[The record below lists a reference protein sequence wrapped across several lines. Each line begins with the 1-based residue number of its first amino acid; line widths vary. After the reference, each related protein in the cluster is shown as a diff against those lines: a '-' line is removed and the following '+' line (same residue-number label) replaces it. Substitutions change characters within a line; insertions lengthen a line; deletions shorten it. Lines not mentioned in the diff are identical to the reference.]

1 MTADVRE
8 FPVMGPQR
16 TEPSTGEGCFRLL
29 AEAGGRRL
37 ARLVPTEGATV
48 GSSERN
54 DLRLDAHGVS
64 RHHARFV
71 PAGEVLWVED
81 RGSKN
86 GLWLGDRRIDRQAL
100 SAGDRIR
107 MGEAWITIERVPL
120 DDAEVA
126 LAWPRR
132 VAPGAAPTSDEPTT
146 VLPGA
151 ASPFELRPLATL
163 FPRLRLPEEFVVGP
177 SSRMLRLLGEV
188 ERVAVERAPVLLLGE
203 TGTGKELLAQ
213 TLHRSSV
220 RSAGPFVAVNCG
232 ALPGELIEAELFGVA
247 RGAATGVTARVG
259 ALRRA
264 DGGTLLLDEVGEL
277 PLGLQ
282 AKLLRVLECGELAPL
297 GGTPAPLDVRFVAAT
312 NRDLRAESA
321 AGRFRS
327 DLYFRL
333 AAFTLALPP
342 LRERPEDLPLLLA
355 ALVERFSRAA
365 GREPAGLSLR
375 LLERVSS
382 YAWPGNLRELA
393 HEVRRWVT
401 FAPEGEIFDSSLL
414 SEEIGASAA
423 DDRRV
428 EPGVAARGSLVLDER
443 LAETEREI
451 VARALA
457 VAGGNQS
464 RAARLLGISRNGLA
478 AKIARHGLTPAG
490 DADAG
495 ESEADDE
502 RP

>member
-1 MTADVRE
+1 MKRQQPGTAGAEVR
-8 FPVMGPQR
+8 
-16 TEPSTGEGCFRLL
+16 FRLV
-29 AEAGGRRL
+29 AEAAGRRF
-37 ARLVPTEGATV
+37 ARLVPPEGVTV

-54 DLRLDAHGVS
+54 DLRLEAHGVS
-64 RHHARFV
+64 RQHARFV

-86 GLWLGDRRIDRQAL
+86 GLWLGERRIDRQAL
-100 SAGDRIR
+100 VVGDRVR
-107 MGEAWITIERVPL
+107 MGEAWITVEGVSAG
-120 DDAEVA
+120 DAEVA

-132 VAPGAAPTSDEPTT
+132 ASSAVAPAVDEPTT

-151 ASPFELRPLATL
+151 ASPFERRPLATL

-188 ERVAVERAPVLLLGE
+188 ERVAAERAPVLLLGE

-213 TLHRSSV
+213 TLHRSSA
-220 RSAGPFVAVNCG
+220 RSSGPFVAVNCG
-232 ALPGELIEAELFGVA
+232 ALPAELIEAELFGVA
-247 RGAATGVTARVG
+247 RGAATGVSARDG

-264 DGGTLLLDEVGEL
+264 DGGTLLLDEIGEL
-277 PLGLQ
+277 ALGLQ
-282 AKLLRVLECGELAPL
+282 SKLLRVLESGELAPL
-297 GGTPAPLDVRFVAAT
+297 GGTAAPLDVRFVAAT

-321 AGRFRS
+321 AGRFRP

-333 AAFTLALPP
+333 AAFNLALPP
-342 LRERPEDLPLLLA
+342 LRERPEDLPVLLA

-382 YAWPGNLRELA
+382 YGWPGNLRELA

-414 SEEIGASAA
+414 SEEIGAAA
-423 DDRRV
+423 DDDRGTG
-428 EPGVAARGSLVLDER
+428 PAGIAARGSLVLDER
-443 LAETEREI
+443 MAETEREI

-478 AKIARHGLTPAG
+478 AKIARHGLAP
-490 DADAG
+490 AG

-502 RP
+502 RS

>member
-1 MTADVRE
+1 M
-8 FPVMGPQR
+8 PQSPIMNR
-16 TEPSTGEGCFRLL
+16 QLNKAAGSEARFRLV
-29 AEAGGRRL
+29 AEAGGRRF
-37 ARLVPTEGATV
+37 ARLVPPEGVTV

-64 RHHARFV
+64 RQHARFV

-86 GLWLGDRRIDRQAL
+86 GLWLGEHRIDHQAL
-100 SAGDRIR
+100 AVGDRVR
-107 MGEAWITIERVPL
+107 MGEAWVTVEQVPAG
-120 DDAEVA
+120 DAEVA

-132 VAPGAAPTSDEPTT
+132 VASAVTPALDEPTT
-146 VLPGA
+146 VLPEAG
-151 ASPFELRPLATL
+151 SPFELRPLATL

-177 SSRMLRLLGEV
+177 SGRMLRLLGEV
-188 ERVAVERAPVLLLGE
+188 ERVAAESAPVLLLGE

-213 TLHRSSV
+213 TLHRSST

-232 ALPGELIEAELFGVA
+232 ALPAELIEAELFGVA
-247 RGAATGVTARVG
+247 RGAATGVSARAG
-259 ALRRA
+259 AMRRA
-264 DGGTLLLDEVGEL
+264 HGGTLMLDEVGEL

-282 AKLLRVLECGELAPL
+282 AKLLRVLESGELAPL
-297 GGTPAPLDVRFVAAT
+297 GGSSAPLDVRFVAAT
-312 NRDLRAESA
+312 NRDLRAKSA
-321 AGRFRS
+321 AGRFRP

-333 AAFTLALPP
+333 AAFTLTLPP
-342 LRERPEDLPLLLA
+342 LRERSEDLPALLG

-375 LLERVSS
+375 LLERVAA
-382 YAWPGNLRELA
+382 YDWPGNLRELA

-414 SEEIGASAA
+414 SEEIRAA
-423 DDRRV
+423 AEADPDTRRS
-428 EPGVAARGSLVLDER
+428 GTAGDSLVLDDR
-443 LAETEREI
+443 MAETEREI
-451 VARALA
+451 VARALT

-490 DADAG
+490 GAG
-495 ESEADDE
+495 AEDSEADDD

>member
-1 MTADVRE
+1 MV
-8 FPVMGPQR
+8 
-16 TEPSTGEGCFRLL
+16 
-29 AEAGGRRL
+29 AEAAGRRF
-37 ARLVPTEGATV
+37 ARLVPPEGVTV

-54 DLRLDAHGVS
+54 DLRLDARGVS
-64 RHHARFV
+64 RQHARFV

-100 SAGDRIR
+100 AVGDRVR
-107 MGEAWITIERVPL
+107 MGEAWITVERVPAG
-120 DDAEVA
+120 DAEVA

-132 VAPGAAPTSDEPTT
+132 AATPVEPARDEPTT

-151 ASPFELRPLATL
+151 ASLFELRPLATL

-188 ERVAVERAPVLLLGE
+188 ERVAAERAPVLLLGE
-203 TGTGKELLAQ
+203 TGTGKEMLAQ
-213 TLHRSSV
+213 TLHRSST
-220 RSAGPFVAVNCG
+220 RSSGPFVAVNCG
-232 ALPGELIEAELFGVA
+232 ALPAELIEAELFGVA
-247 RGAATGVTARVG
+247 RGAATGVTAREG

-264 DGGTLLLDEVGEL
+264 DRGTLLLDEVGEL

-282 AKLLRVLECGELAPL
+282 AKLLRVLESGELAPL
-297 GGTPAPLDVRFVAAT
+297 GGPPSPLDVRFVAAT

-321 AGRFRS
+321 AGRFRP

-333 AAFTLALPP
+333 AAFSLTLPP
-342 LRERPEDLPLLLA
+342 LRERREDLPALLS
-355 ALVERFSRAA
+355 ALVERLSRAA

-375 LLERVSS
+375 LLEHVSS

-414 SEEIGASAA
+414 SAEIRTAA
-423 DDRRV
+423 EAVPETRRS
-428 EPGVAARGSLVLDER
+428 GTAGDSLVLDEHM
-443 LAETEREI
+443 AETEREI

-457 VAGGNQS
+457 VADGNRS
-464 RAARLLGISRNGLA
+464 RAARILGISRNGLA
-478 AKIARHGLTPAG
+478 AKIARHGLTSAG
-490 DADAG
+490 DASAG
-495 ESEADDE
+495 DSEADDD

>member
-1 MTADVRE
+1 MSQQPPGAQGV
-8 FPVMGPQR
+8 
-16 TEPSTGEGCFRLL
+16 EGRFRLM

-37 ARLVPTEGATV
+37 ARLVPPEGVTV

-64 RHHARFV
+64 RQHARFV

-86 GLWLGDRRIDRQAL
+86 GLWLGERRIERQAL
-100 SAGDRIR
+100 AVGDRVR
-107 MGEAWITIERVPL
+107 MGEAWITVERVPPG
-120 DDAEVA
+120 DAEVA

-132 VAPGAAPTSDEPTT
+132 AASAAAPVLDEPTT

-188 ERVAVERAPVLLLGE
+188 ERVAAEHAPVLLLGE

-213 TLHRSSV
+213 TLHRSSA
-220 RSAGPFVAVNCG
+220 RSSGPFVAVNCG
-232 ALPGELIEAELFGVA
+232 ALPAELIEAELFGVA
-247 RGAATGVTARVG
+247 RGAATGVSARQG

-282 AKLLRVLECGELAPL
+282 AKLLRVLESAELAPL
-297 GGTPAPLDVRFVAAT
+297 GGPAAPLDVRFLAAT

-333 AAFTLALPP
+333 AAFTLLLPP
-342 LRERPEDLPLLLA
+342 LRERSEDLPTLLA
-355 ALVERFSRAA
+355 ALLERFSRAA

-375 LLERVSS
+375 LLECVSS
-382 YAWPGNLRELA
+382 YSWPGNLRELA

-414 SEEIGASAA
+414 SEEIRAAAEDGRSAGPDLA
-423 DDRRV
+423 T
-428 EPGVAARGSLVLDER
+428 RGSLVLDER
-443 LAETEREI
+443 MAETEREI

-478 AKIARHGLTPAG
+478 AKIARHGLAAG
-490 DADAG
+490 G
-495 ESEADDE
+495 EAETSGSKADDD
-502 RP
+502 RT